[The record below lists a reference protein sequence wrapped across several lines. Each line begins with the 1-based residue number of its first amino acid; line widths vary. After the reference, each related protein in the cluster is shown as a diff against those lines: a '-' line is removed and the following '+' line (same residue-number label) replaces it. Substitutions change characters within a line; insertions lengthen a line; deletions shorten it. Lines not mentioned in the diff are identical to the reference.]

1 MSEFYVYPE
10 DMSDVES
17 DQFTTIQSNSN
28 NSNLEKQTKEF
39 VADCR
44 REIQKE
50 IDTIAKNQQL
60 TNDNKINKIQINLT

>member
-17 DQFTTIQSNSN
+17 DQFTTIQSNPN

-50 IDTIAKNQQL
+50 IDNIAKNQQL
-60 TNDNKINKIQINLT
+60 TNDNKTNKIQLNSA

>member
-17 DQFTTIQSNSN
+17 DQFPKIQSNPN
-28 NSNLEKQTKEF
+28 NSNQENQTKEF

-50 IDTIAKNQQL
+50 IDNIAKNRQL
-60 TNDNKINKIQINLT
+60 TNDNKTNKIQLNSA